1 MTAEIGQYAL
11 ILALMV
17 SAVGGV
23 LTLAGAELASRSWM
37 RVGMAAAAV
46 FAVLATSAIGALVWG
61 FVESDFSILNVA
73 RNSNIA
79 LPWYYKLAAV
89 WGSHEGSI
97 LFWVTTLAWWIFA
110 VALSARHLPERV
122 LARILGTLF
131 IITFGLYLFILTTS
145 NPFLRLFPPAEAGAD
160 LNPLLQD
167 PGMIFHPPLLY
178 LGYVG
183 FAVPFAFAVAALLG
197 AIIAFCVTKFFMTPM
212 YQASAK
218 LYVLNSSGTSLNL
231 SQIQLSS
238 SLASDYVQVFDNWHV
253 HEMVKRRLNL
263 DYTYAQMGKMISVEN
278 PTNTRIL
285 KVTVQSDDP
294 QEAADMAL
302 TYVQVAREFI
312 AAKMDMD
319 MPTIF
324 EEPQLPTRPYSP
336 STMKNTVLGFLLGLL
351 LMCGIVVVQF
361 LADDRVR
368 NADKLE
374 KQLGLATIG
383 MMPVQSYDLSRE
395 HKNGKEGK

>member
-1 MTAEIGQYAL
+1 M
-11 ILALMV
+11 
-17 SAVGGV
+17 
-23 LTLAGAELASRSWM
+23 
-37 RVGMAAAAV
+37 
-46 FAVLATSAIGALVWG
+46 
-61 FVESDFSILNVA
+61 
-73 RNSNIA
+73 
-79 LPWYYKLAAV
+79 
-89 WGSHEGSI
+89 
-97 LFWVTTLAWWIFA
+97 
-110 VALSARHLPERV
+110 
-122 LARILGTLF
+122 
-131 IITFGLYLFILTTS
+131 
-145 NPFLRLFPPAEAGAD
+145 
-160 LNPLLQD
+160 
-167 PGMIFHPPLLY
+167 
-178 LGYVG
+178 
-183 FAVPFAFAVAALLG
+183 
-197 AIIAFCVTKFFMTPM
+197 
-212 YQASAK
+212 
-218 LYVLNSSGTSLNL
+218 LNSSGTSLNL

-294 QEAADMAL
+294 REAADMAL

-336 STMKNTVLGFLLGLL
+336 RTMKNTVLGFLLGLL

-374 KQLGLATIG
+374 NHRHDACAEL
-383 MMPVQSYDLSRE
+383 
-395 HKNGKEGK
+395 

>member
-1 MTAEIGQYAL
+1 MASEHQAISQHQVEQEETTIDL
-11 ILALMV
+11 
-17 SAVGGV
+17 
-23 LTLAGAELASRSWM
+23 AELFYRLLDKA
-37 RVGMAAAAV
+37 
-46 FAVLATSAIGALVWG
+46 
-61 FVESDFSILNVA
+61 
-73 RNSNIA
+73 
-79 LPWYYKLAAV
+79 K
-89 WGSHEGSI
+89 
-97 LFWVTTLAWWIFA
+97 
-110 VALSARHLPERV
+110 
-122 LARILGTLF
+122 F
-131 IITFGLYLFILTTS
+131 II
-145 NPFLRLFPPAEAGAD
+145 
-160 LNPLLQD
+160 
-167 PGMIFHPPLLY
+167 
-178 LGYVG
+178 
-183 FAVPFAFAVAALLG
+183 VAALLG
-197 AIIAFCVTKFFMTPM
+197 AIIAFCATKFYMTPM

-263 DYTYAQMGKMISVEN
+263 DYTYAQMGSMISVEN

-285 KVTVQSDDP
+285 KVTVKSDDP

-324 EEPQLPTRPYSP
+324 EEPQLPTRPYAP
-336 STMKNTVLGFLLGLL
+336 STTKNTMLGFMLGLL

-361 LADDRVR
+361 LVDDRVR

-383 MMPVQSYDLSRE
+383 MMPVQSSDTSRE
-395 HKNGKEGK
+395 HKNGKGGK

>member
-1 MTAEIGQYAL
+1 MASEHQAISQHQVEQEETTIDL
-11 ILALMV
+11 
-17 SAVGGV
+17 
-23 LTLAGAELASRSWM
+23 AELFYRLLDKA
-37 RVGMAAAAV
+37 
-46 FAVLATSAIGALVWG
+46 
-61 FVESDFSILNVA
+61 
-73 RNSNIA
+73 
-79 LPWYYKLAAV
+79 K
-89 WGSHEGSI
+89 
-97 LFWVTTLAWWIFA
+97 
-110 VALSARHLPERV
+110 
-122 LARILGTLF
+122 F
-131 IITFGLYLFILTTS
+131 II
-145 NPFLRLFPPAEAGAD
+145 
-160 LNPLLQD
+160 
-167 PGMIFHPPLLY
+167 
-178 LGYVG
+178 
-183 FAVPFAFAVAALLG
+183 VAALLG

-263 DYTYAQMGKMISVEN
+263 EYTYAQMGKMISVEN
-278 PTNTRIL
+278 PSNTRIL

>member
-1 MTAEIGQYAL
+1 M
-11 ILALMV
+11 
-17 SAVGGV
+17 
-23 LTLAGAELASRSWM
+23 AELFYRLLDKA
-37 RVGMAAAAV
+37 
-46 FAVLATSAIGALVWG
+46 
-61 FVESDFSILNVA
+61 
-73 RNSNIA
+73 
-79 LPWYYKLAAV
+79 K
-89 WGSHEGSI
+89 
-97 LFWVTTLAWWIFA
+97 
-110 VALSARHLPERV
+110 
-122 LARILGTLF
+122 F
-131 IITFGLYLFILTTS
+131 II
-145 NPFLRLFPPAEAGAD
+145 
-160 LNPLLQD
+160 
-167 PGMIFHPPLLY
+167 
-178 LGYVG
+178 
-183 FAVPFAFAVAALLG
+183 VAALLG
-197 AIIAFCVTKFFMTPM
+197 AIIAFCATKFFMTPM

-218 LYVLNSSGTSLNL
+218 LYVLNM

-336 STMKNTVLGFLLGLL
+336 STMKNTVLGFLLV
-351 LMCGIVVVQF
+351 CC
-361 LADDRVR
+361 
-368 NADKLE
+368 
-374 KQLGLATIG
+374 
-383 MMPVQSYDLSRE
+383 
-395 HKNGKEGK
+395 

>member
-1 MTAEIGQYAL
+1 
-11 ILALMV
+11 
-17 SAVGGV
+17 
-23 LTLAGAELASRSWM
+23 
-37 RVGMAAAAV
+37 
-46 FAVLATSAIGALVWG
+46 
-61 FVESDFSILNVA
+61 
-73 RNSNIA
+73 
-79 LPWYYKLAAV
+79 
-89 WGSHEGSI
+89 
-97 LFWVTTLAWWIFA
+97 
-110 VALSARHLPERV
+110 
-122 LARILGTLF
+122 
-131 IITFGLYLFILTTS
+131 
-145 NPFLRLFPPAEAGAD
+145 
-160 LNPLLQD
+160 
-167 PGMIFHPPLLY
+167 
-178 LGYVG
+178 
-183 FAVPFAFAVAALLG
+183 
-197 AIIAFCVTKFFMTPM
+197 
-212 YQASAK
+212 
-218 LYVLNSSGTSLNL
+218 
-231 SQIQLSS
+231 
-238 SLASDYVQVFDNWHV
+238 
-253 HEMVKRRLNL
+253 
-263 DYTYAQMGKMISVEN
+263 MGKMISVEN

-383 MMPVQSYDLSRE
+383 TMPVQSYDLSRE

>member
-1 MTAEIGQYAL
+1 MASEHQAISQHQVEQEETTIDL
-11 ILALMV
+11 
-17 SAVGGV
+17 
-23 LTLAGAELASRSWM
+23 AELFYRLLDKA
-37 RVGMAAAAV
+37 
-46 FAVLATSAIGALVWG
+46 
-61 FVESDFSILNVA
+61 
-73 RNSNIA
+73 
-79 LPWYYKLAAV
+79 K
-89 WGSHEGSI
+89 
-97 LFWVTTLAWWIFA
+97 
-110 VALSARHLPERV
+110 
-122 LARILGTLF
+122 F
-131 IITFGLYLFILTTS
+131 II
-145 NPFLRLFPPAEAGAD
+145 
-160 LNPLLQD
+160 
-167 PGMIFHPPLLY
+167 
-178 LGYVG
+178 
-183 FAVPFAFAVAALLG
+183 VAALLG
-197 AIIAFCVTKFFMTPM
+197 AFMTPM

-336 STMKNTVLGFLLGLL
+336 RTMKNTVLGFLLGLL

>member
-1 MTAEIGQYAL
+1 MASEHQAISQHQVEQEETTIDL
-11 ILALMV
+11 
-17 SAVGGV
+17 
-23 LTLAGAELASRSWM
+23 AELFYRLLDKA
-37 RVGMAAAAV
+37 
-46 FAVLATSAIGALVWG
+46 
-61 FVESDFSILNVA
+61 
-73 RNSNIA
+73 
-79 LPWYYKLAAV
+79 K
-89 WGSHEGSI
+89 
-97 LFWVTTLAWWIFA
+97 
-110 VALSARHLPERV
+110 
-122 LARILGTLF
+122 F
-131 IITFGLYLFILTTS
+131 II
-145 NPFLRLFPPAEAGAD
+145 
-160 LNPLLQD
+160 
-167 PGMIFHPPLLY
+167 
-178 LGYVG
+178 
-183 FAVPFAFAVAALLG
+183 VAAPLG
-197 AIIAFCVTKFFMTPM
+197 AIIAFCATKFFMTPM

>member
-1 MTAEIGQYAL
+1 MASEHQAISQHQVEQEETTIDL
-11 ILALMV
+11 
-17 SAVGGV
+17 
-23 LTLAGAELASRSWM
+23 AELFYRLLDKA
-37 RVGMAAAAV
+37 
-46 FAVLATSAIGALVWG
+46 
-61 FVESDFSILNVA
+61 
-73 RNSNIA
+73 
-79 LPWYYKLAAV
+79 K
-89 WGSHEGSI
+89 
-97 LFWVTTLAWWIFA
+97 
-110 VALSARHLPERV
+110 
-122 LARILGTLF
+122 F
-131 IITFGLYLFILTTS
+131 II
-145 NPFLRLFPPAEAGAD
+145 
-160 LNPLLQD
+160 
-167 PGMIFHPPLLY
+167 
-178 LGYVG
+178 
-183 FAVPFAFAVAALLG
+183 VAALLG

-374 KQLGLATIG
+374 NATVAHPKSKPAQSKPSQEAPVTARSAQDTLAKNTPAKGSPKKATLANTGASSVGVIVGIGVAAICAGLGLS
-383 MMPVQSYDLSRE
+383 VLRSRR
-395 HKNGKEGK
+395 HS

>member
-1 MTAEIGQYAL
+1 M
-11 ILALMV
+11 
-17 SAVGGV
+17 
-23 LTLAGAELASRSWM
+23 
-37 RVGMAAAAV
+37 
-46 FAVLATSAIGALVWG
+46 
-61 FVESDFSILNVA
+61 
-73 RNSNIA
+73 
-79 LPWYYKLAAV
+79 
-89 WGSHEGSI
+89 
-97 LFWVTTLAWWIFA
+97 
-110 VALSARHLPERV
+110 
-122 LARILGTLF
+122 
-131 IITFGLYLFILTTS
+131 
-145 NPFLRLFPPAEAGAD
+145 
-160 LNPLLQD
+160 
-167 PGMIFHPPLLY
+167 
-178 LGYVG
+178 
-183 FAVPFAFAVAALLG
+183 
-197 AIIAFCVTKFFMTPM
+197 
-212 YQASAK
+212 
-218 LYVLNSSGTSLNL
+218 LNSGGTSLNL

-285 KVTVQSDDP
+285 KVTVQSDNP

>member
-1 MTAEIGQYAL
+1 MASEHQAISQHQVEQEETTIDL
-11 ILALMV
+11 
-17 SAVGGV
+17 
-23 LTLAGAELASRSWM
+23 AELFYRLLDKA
-37 RVGMAAAAV
+37 
-46 FAVLATSAIGALVWG
+46 
-61 FVESDFSILNVA
+61 
-73 RNSNIA
+73 
-79 LPWYYKLAAV
+79 K
-89 WGSHEGSI
+89 
-97 LFWVTTLAWWIFA
+97 
-110 VALSARHLPERV
+110 
-122 LARILGTLF
+122 F
-131 IITFGLYLFILTTS
+131 II
-145 NPFLRLFPPAEAGAD
+145 
-160 LNPLLQD
+160 
-167 PGMIFHPPLLY
+167 
-178 LGYVG
+178 
-183 FAVPFAFAVAALLG
+183 VAARWA
-197 AIIAFCVTKFFMTPM
+197 AIIAFCVTKFFMT
-212 YQASAK
+212 AH
-218 LYVLNSSGTSLNL
+218 VSGVGKAVCAQQQRHLPQS

-336 STMKNTVLGFLLGLL
+336 RTMKNTVLGFLLGLL

-361 LADDRVR
+361 L
-368 NADKLE
+368 
-374 KQLGLATIG
+374 
-383 MMPVQSYDLSRE
+383 RE
-395 HKNGKEGK
+395 

>member
-1 MTAEIGQYAL
+1 MASEHQAISQHQVEQEETTIDL
-11 ILALMV
+11 
-17 SAVGGV
+17 
-23 LTLAGAELASRSWM
+23 AELFYRLLDKA
-37 RVGMAAAAV
+37 
-46 FAVLATSAIGALVWG
+46 
-61 FVESDFSILNVA
+61 
-73 RNSNIA
+73 
-79 LPWYYKLAAV
+79 K
-89 WGSHEGSI
+89 
-97 LFWVTTLAWWIFA
+97 
-110 VALSARHLPERV
+110 
-122 LARILGTLF
+122 F
-131 IITFGLYLFILTTS
+131 II
-145 NPFLRLFPPAEAGAD
+145 
-160 LNPLLQD
+160 
-167 PGMIFHPPLLY
+167 
-178 LGYVG
+178 
-183 FAVPFAFAVAALLG
+183 VAALLG
-197 AIIAFCVTKFFMTPM
+197 AIIAFCATKFFMTPM
-212 YQASAK
+212 
-218 LYVLNSSGTSLNL
+218 YVLNSSGTSLNL

-278 PTNTRIL
+278 STNTRIL

-336 STMKNTVLGFLLGLL
+336 RTMKNTVLGFLLGLL

>member
-1 MTAEIGQYAL
+1 MASEHQAISQHQVEQEETTIDL
-11 ILALMV
+11 
-17 SAVGGV
+17 
-23 LTLAGAELASRSWM
+23 AELFYRLLDKA
-37 RVGMAAAAV
+37 
-46 FAVLATSAIGALVWG
+46 
-61 FVESDFSILNVA
+61 
-73 RNSNIA
+73 
-79 LPWYYKLAAV
+79 K
-89 WGSHEGSI
+89 
-97 LFWVTTLAWWIFA
+97 
-110 VALSARHLPERV
+110 
-122 LARILGTLF
+122 F
-131 IITFGLYLFILTTS
+131 II
-145 NPFLRLFPPAEAGAD
+145 
-160 LNPLLQD
+160 
-167 PGMIFHPPLLY
+167 
-178 LGYVG
+178 
-183 FAVPFAFAVAALLG
+183 VAALLG

-238 SLASDYVQVFDNWHV
+238 SLASDYVQVFDN
-253 HEMVKRRLNL
+253 
-263 DYTYAQMGKMISVEN
+263 YAQMGKMISVEN

>member
-1 MTAEIGQYAL
+1 MASEHQAISQHQVEQEETTIDL
-11 ILALMV
+11 
-17 SAVGGV
+17 
-23 LTLAGAELASRSWM
+23 AELFYRLLDK
-37 RVGMAAAAV
+37 V
-46 FAVLATSAIGALVWG
+46 
-61 FVESDFSILNVA
+61 
-73 RNSNIA
+73 
-79 LPWYYKLAAV
+79 K
-89 WGSHEGSI
+89 
-97 LFWVTTLAWWIFA
+97 
-110 VALSARHLPERV
+110 
-122 LARILGTLF
+122 F
-131 IITFGLYLFILTTS
+131 II
-145 NPFLRLFPPAEAGAD
+145 
-160 LNPLLQD
+160 
-167 PGMIFHPPLLY
+167 
-178 LGYVG
+178 
-183 FAVPFAFAVAALLG
+183 VAALLG
-197 AIIAFCVTKFFMTPM
+197 AIIAFCATKFFMTPM

-336 STMKNTVLGFLLGLL
+336 STMKKNTVLGFLLGLL